1 VEGRGT
7 TATGLFNADLDD
19 ARGESTPV
27 NPSHLRVGFVVV
39 SPPVDGKPD
48 APAES
53 SHQSGEML
61 MDKLLL
67 TPREAAE
74 VLSVSRSKL
83 YQLLAAGEL
92 QSVRIDGCRRVA
104 ASELRRYVERLG
116 AEQGPPA
123 DVAA

>member
-1 VEGRGT
+1 
-7 TATGLFNADLDD
+7 
-19 ARGESTPV
+19 
-27 NPSHLRVGFVVV
+27 
-39 SPPVDGKPD
+39 
-48 APAES
+48 
-53 SHQSGEML
+53 

-92 QSVRIDGCRRVA
+92 RSVRMTVARRVA

-116 AEQGPPA
+116 AEQGPAA

>member
-1 VEGRGT
+1 
-7 TATGLFNADLDD
+7 
-19 ARGESTPV
+19 
-27 NPSHLRVGFVVV
+27 
-39 SPPVDGKPD
+39 
-48 APAES
+48 
-53 SHQSGEML
+53 ML

-104 ASELRRYVERLG
+104 AS
-116 AEQGPPA
+116 
-123 DVAA
+123 

>member
-1 VEGRGT
+1 
-7 TATGLFNADLDD
+7 
-19 ARGESTPV
+19 
-27 NPSHLRVGFVVV
+27 
-39 SPPVDGKPD
+39 
-48 APAES
+48 
-53 SHQSGEML
+53 

-92 QSVRIDGCRRVA
+92 RSVRIDGCRRVA

-116 AEQGPPA
+116 AEQAPAA